1 MNYITLNNE
10 EKIPQLGFGVYQIS
24 KEETAQAVYEAIKIG
39 YRLIDTAIAY
49 DNEEEV
55 GDGIQRAIKEGL
67 VTREELCIT
76 TKLFVHNVVNYEE
89 ATKAIHASLTRL
101 KLDYIDI
108 FLLHQ
113 PYGDIYGAWRALGL
127 AQKEGKIKSLGISNF
142 DSAKMIEF
150 VKMNDVGIPQINQIE
165 INPWYQREEDI
176 VWHQKYNVQVEAWA
190 PFAEGR
196 QGLFTNPI
204 LLKIAQK
211 YKKSVAQIVLRWL
224 IQRNSVVLAKSIRPE
239 RMKENFEVFDFCLSD
254 EDMKEITSLDQQQ
267 SAFFDHHNPEMVEWF
282 MDRIENLQPG
292 AKRW

>member
-10 EKIPQLGFGVYQIS
+10 ERIPQLGFGVYQIS

-55 GDGIQRAIKEGL
+55 GNGIQHAIKEGL

-76 TKLFVHNVVNYEE
+76 TKLFVHNVVNQEE

-165 INPWYQREEDI
+165 INPWHQREEDI
-176 VWHQKYNVQVEAWA
+176 VWYQKYNVQVEAWA

-196 QGLFTNPI
+196 QDLFTNPT

-211 YKKSVAQIVLRWL
+211 HQKSVAQVVLRWL

-254 EDMKEITSLDQQQ
+254 EDMKEIASLDQQK

-282 MDRIENLQPG
+282 MGRIENLQPG